1 MVINYP
7 TPEFKIKTEGG
18 KEFIFDSLRKKW
30 ILLTPEEWVRQN
42 FLQYLLQEKKY
53 PASLIAVE
61 KEIKLG
67 ELNKRFDILVYNA
80 SHQPWM
86 MVECKAMDIKLDES
100 VLNQLL
106 RYNLSI
112 PVRYLIITNGTQCMG
127 WLRNNEMTLQPL
139 TEIPVFGA

>member
-1 MVINYP
+1 M
-7 TPEFKIKTEGG
+7 
-18 KEFIFDSLRKKW
+18 
-30 ILLTPEEWVRQN
+30 
-42 FLQYLLQEKKY
+42 
-53 PASLIAVE
+53 E

-106 RYNLSI
+106 RYNISI
-112 PVRYLIITNGTQCMG
+112 PVRYLIITNGTECKG
-127 WLRNNEMTLQPL
+127 WLRNTADALQQL
-139 TEIPVFGA
+139 SELPVFGT